1 MIKAGIKHVKN
12 NLSRL
17 LVQVKDGEEIVI
29 TKRGRPIARIVKE
42 NREGDNT
49 RAVLDTLAREGL
61 ITLPTRSI
69 VKDHVSAA
77 KVPGKP
83 VSKMII
89 EDRR

>member
-12 NLSRL
+12 NLSKL
-17 LVQVKDGEEIVI
+17 LVQVKDGKKIVI

-61 ITLPTRSI
+61 ITLPPEHCKRSCI
-69 VKDHVSAA
+69 GGKS
-77 KVPGKP
+77 PGKTCF
-83 VSKMII
+83 
-89 EDRR
+89 

>member
-42 NREGDNT
+42 NREGNNT
-49 RAVLDTLAREGL
+49 RAALDGLAQEGL
-61 ITLPTRSI
+61 VTLPSRGIT
-69 VKDHVSAA
+69 KDHVSAV
-77 KVPGKP
+77 KVPGKL
-83 VSKMII
+83 VSEMII